1 MEDKAA
7 PLDVGLGIGRL
18 GGRPGLPQAK
28 DPPSLLP
35 FSAPGSR
42 VKTTSQ
48 GSQVLEHHSIWGKTE
63 RSRHQRESSQLWSK
77 HHWPQ
82 DIPQNPLIPHYLF
95 FFLRLPQLL
104 TFFQLLIFNWIQL
117 KKCGPKAC
125 PQLLLD
131 HLGISVSL
139 SSKATNSISPIF
151 LASRKSSSLF
161 SYSFYLSARFRPP
174 RAE

>member
-18 GGRPGLPQAK
+18 GGSPGLPQAK

-42 VKTTSQ
+42 FKTTSQ
-48 GSQVLEHHSIWGKTE
+48 GSQSLGHHSIWGKTE
-63 RSRHQRESSQLWSK
+63 RSRHQRQSSQLWSK
-77 HHWPQ
+77 HHK
-82 DIPQNPLIPHYLF
+82 IHSSLTLFF

-104 TFFQLLIFNWIQL
+104 IFFSQLLIFNWIQL

-139 SSKATNSISPIF
+139 SSKATNSISPIS
-151 LASRKSSSLF
+151 LVSRKSSSLF
-161 SYSFYLSARFRPP
+161 PYSFYL
-174 RAE
+174 